1 MDFVS
6 PVQRRSVEVSGPST
20 VGRSTL
26 KKSKDRAR
34 ITIVEASQRL
44 EESSSRPD
52 LEPSMSRS
60 SGYSSGDRGG
70 YTSSDGEGLTS
81 QEKSIKR
88 RRFEQR
94 RKQHYNM
101 KEALKRCTLQAEQ
114 RREFEILS
122 CDT

>member
-1 MDFVS
+1 M
-6 PVQRRSVEVSGPST
+6 
-20 VGRSTL
+20 L

-34 ITIVEASQRL
+34 ITIAEASQRL
-44 EESSSRPD
+44 EQSSSSRQD
-52 LEPSMSRS
+52 AEPSMSRS

-81 QEKSIKR
+81 QEKSLKR

-101 KEALKRCTLQAEQ
+101 KEALRRCIFAWWL
-114 RREFEILS
+114 L
-122 CDT
+122 